1 LNYGKKEE
9 HIFLGKEIAQHRD
22 FSEQTAQKIDEE
34 LQKTVKD
41 CFERARQ
48 LVLGNM
54 DALHAIANKLLEK
67 EALDGQEID
76 VIIKESTNGKGV
88 AVEG

>member
-1 LNYGKKEE
+1 
-9 HIFLGKEIAQHRD
+9 
-22 FSEQTAQKIDEE
+22 
-34 LQKTVKD
+34 
-41 CFERARQ
+41 
-48 LVLGNM
+48 M

-76 VIIKESTNGKGV
+76 VIIKENTNGKGV